1 MKRGL
6 LWLSLFTGLSLAVD
20 ASAAEG
26 PDSKKDPFQALALT
40 RFDKRV
46 PAPEFTLPSPEGKPV
61 SLADFK
67 GKVVMINFWAT
78 WCLPCQWE
86 MPEMDALYKK
96 HKARGFAIV
105 AIALDKAPAKEI
117 EAFVK
122 RLGLTYPTA
131 IDSKYETA
139 MKYGVRGLPWT
150 YFLDREGRIVAALSG
165 PREWNGEDA
174 HAVVELLLGK
184 KG

>member
-1 MKRGL
+1 MNRRLFLPSLLAG
-6 LWLSLFTGLSLAVD
+6 LWLAV
-20 ASAAEG
+20 AALAAEG
-26 PDSKKDPFQALALT
+26 PASKKDPFQALALT
-40 RFDKRV
+40 RFDKLV
-46 PAPEFTLPSPEGKPV
+46 PASEFTLPSPEGKQV

-67 GKVVMINFWAT
+67 GKVLMINFWAT

-86 MPEMDALYKK
+86 MPEMESLYKK
-96 HKARGFAIV
+96 YKSTGFAIV
-105 AIALDKAPAKEI
+105 AIALDKAPAKDI

-122 RLGLTYPTA
+122 QRGLTYPTA
-131 IDSKYETA
+131 IDSKFETA

-150 YFLDREGRIVAALSG
+150 YFLDREGRIVAGGGG

-174 HAVVELLLGK
+174 HALVELLLDK